1 MNHTLQRSCRQ
12 IKEDLTRP
20 EVRRSFHYEC
30 GIYRDNASASPL
42 VSLRMAHRARTP
54 LWRMIAIASAMTL
67 VILFVRSCLRRLPFG
82 KHMGHAHE

>member
-1 MNHTLQRSCRQ
+1 MQHTWQTNCRRLKQ
-12 IKEDLTRP
+12 AIARP

-67 VILFVRSCLRRLPFG
+67 VILFVRSCIRRLPLG
-82 KHMGHAHE
+82 KRATHAHE